1 MEIDN
6 TKNLAA
12 RTSVRKTSRKLV
24 ADAEIRLTA
33 LYEYRK
39 AIIWKVT
46 TFLLLTVVTGLAGLV
61 KMSFVFAIFFIK
73 NLKTELKVQ
82 DRIEA
87 ERDRLDSLFYGYN
100 L

>member
-1 MEIDN
+1 MKIDN
-6 TKNLAA
+6 TKNLAD
-12 RTSVRKTSRKLV
+12 RKASRKLV

-46 TFLLLTVVTGLAGLV
+46 TFMLLTVVTGLAGLV
-61 KMSFVFAIFFIK
+61 KMSLVFAIFLFK
-73 NLKTELKVQ
+73 NLKTEFKVQ
-82 DRIEA
+82 DRIDS
-87 ERDRLDSLFYGYN
+87 ERDRLDSLFYGYD